1 MKRVLALVLLCAACE
16 PETIEPGSESSGG
29 SSSEESSSED
39 SGTTDADSATSTTG
53 PLTLCEQV
61 IACVLEHYDEAQ
73 QRCIGVAECFDD
85 DLSDGVDRDDVG
97 GCGCFEANWRADC
110 WPNACRN

>member
-61 IACVLEHYDEAQ
+61 VACVEEHYDHAER
-73 QRCIGVAECFDD
+73 RCYSVSECFDL

-97 GCGCFEANWRADC
+97 GCGCVSVTAPSQC
-110 WPNACRN
+110 YPSLCR